1 MAIYQTM
8 CTSFKAEVAQGL
20 HNFTRTTGNVFKLA
34 LYVATANL
42 GADTTEYNV
51 LTPGQ
56 ASGTNYTA
64 GGIALTNITPL
75 SSGTTGYWSFDD
87 ATFTNV
93 TLSCAGALIYNST
106 NGNRAV
112 CVLSFGNTITKSAS
126 NLVITF
132 PPMGATDSV
141 LRIT

>member
-1 MAIYQTM
+1 MAIAQTM

-42 GADTTEYNV
+42 GADTTVYTTSGE
-51 LTPGQ
+51 
-56 ASGTNYTA
+56 ASGTNYSA

>member
-20 HNFTRTTGNVFKLA
+20 HNFTRTTGNVFKIA
-34 LYVATANL
+34 LYVATADL
-42 GADTTEYNV
+42 SASTTAYTSSGE
-51 LTPGQ
+51 

-64 GGIALTNITPL
+64 GGIALTNITPTT
-75 SSGTTGYWSFDD
+75 SGTTGYWSFDN

-106 NGNRAV
+106 NQNRAV
-112 CVLSFGNTITKSAS
+112 CVLSFGNTIVKSAS
-126 NLVITF
+126 DLTITF
-132 PPMGATDSV
+132 PAPGATDAV

>member
-1 MAIYQTM
+1 MAIVQTM

-34 LYVATANL
+34 LYVSTANL
-42 GADTTEYNV
+42 GADTTTYTSQGE
-51 LTPGQ
+51 

-64 GGIALTNITPL
+64 GGAILTNITPL

-87 ATFTNV
+87 LTFSNV
-93 TLSCAGALIYNST
+93 TLTCAGALIYNST

-112 CVLSFGNTITKSAS
+112 CVLNFGQTITKSAS
-126 NLVITF
+126 NLIITF

-141 LRIT
+141 LRIS

>member
-1 MAIYQTM
+1 MAIVQTI

-20 HNFTRTTGNVFKLA
+20 HNFTTGTGNVFKLA
-34 LYVATANL
+34 LYVATANI
-42 GADTTEYNV
+42 GADTTTYTSSGE
-51 LTPGQ
+51 

-75 SSGTTGYWSFDD
+75 SSGTTGYWSFEN

-93 TLSCAGALIYNST
+93 TLTCAGALIYNST
-106 NGNRAV
+106 NQNRAV
-112 CVLSFGNTITKSAS
+112 CVLNFGQTITKTAS
-126 NLVITF
+126 NLIITF

-141 LRIT
+141 LRIS

>member
-1 MAIYQTM
+1 MAIVQTM

-20 HNFTRTTGNVFKLA
+20 HNFTRSTGDVFYIA
-34 LYVATANL
+34 LYTANATL
-42 GADTTEYNV
+42 GADTTIYTASNE
-51 LTPGQ
+51 

-75 SSGTTGYWSFDD
+75 AANGTGYWSFDD
-87 ATFTNV
+87 ATFSNV
-93 TLSCAGALIYNST
+93 TLTCAGALIYNST

-112 CVLSFGNTITKSAS
+112 CVLNFGQTITKTAS
-126 NLVITF
+126 NLVVTF

-141 LRIT
+141 LRIS

>member
-1 MAIYQTM
+1 MAIVQTM

-20 HNFTRTTGNVFKLA
+20 HNFTRSTGDVFYLA
-34 LYVATANL
+34 LYTANATL
-42 GADTTEYNV
+42 GADTTVYTTSNE
-51 LTPGQ
+51 

-75 SSGTTGYWSFDD
+75 AASNTGYWSFDD
-87 ATFTNV
+87 ATFSNV
-93 TLSCAGALIYNST
+93 TLTCAGALIYNST

-112 CVLSFGNTITKSAS
+112 CVLNFGQTITKTAS
-126 NLVITF
+126 NLVVTF

-141 LRIT
+141 LRIS

>member
-34 LYVATANL
+34 LYVATADL
-42 GADTTEYNV
+42 SASTTAYTSSGE
-51 LTPGQ
+51 

-64 GGIALTNITPL
+64 GGIALTNITPTT
-75 SSGTTGYWSFDD
+75 SGTTGYWSFD
-87 ATFTNV
+87 NV
-93 TLSCAGALIYNST
+93 TFSNVSLSCAGALIYNST
-106 NGNRAV
+106 NQNRAV
-112 CVLSFGNTITKSAS
+112 CVLSFGNTIVKSAS
-126 NLVITF
+126 DLIITF
-132 PPMGATDSV
+132 PAPGATDAV

>member
-8 CTSFKAEVAQGL
+8 CTSFKAEVARAL
-20 HNFTRTTGNVFKLA
+20 HDFTAGTGNVFKIA

-42 GADTTEYNV
+42 GADTTEYTV

-64 GGIALTNITPL
+64 GGIALTNITPTT
-75 SSGTTGYWSFDD
+75 SGTTGYWSFDN

-106 NGNRAV
+106 NQNRAV
-112 CVLSFGNTITKSAS
+112 CVLSFGNTIVKSAS
-126 NLVITF
+126 DLIITF
-132 PPMGATDSV
+132 PAPGATDAV

>member
-34 LYVATANL
+34 LYVATADL
-42 GADTTEYNV
+42 SASTTVYTSSGE
-51 LTPGQ
+51 

-64 GGIALTNITPL
+64 GGIALTNITPTT
-75 SSGTTGYWSFDD
+75 SGTTGYWSFDN

-106 NGNRAV
+106 NQDRAV
-112 CVLSFGNTITKSAS
+112 CVLSFGNTIVKSAS
-126 NLVITF
+126 DLIITF
-132 PPMGATDSV
+132 PAPGATDAV

>member
-1 MAIYQTM
+1 MAIVQTM

-34 LYVATANL
+34 LYVATANI
-42 GADTTEYNV
+42 GADTTTYTSSGE
-51 LTPGQ
+51 

-75 SSGTTGYWSFDD
+75 SSGTTGYWSFEN

-93 TLSCAGALIYNST
+93 TLTCAGALIYNST
-106 NGNRAV
+106 NQNRAV
-112 CVLSFGNTITKSAS
+112 CVLNFGQTITKTAS
-126 NLVITF
+126 NLIITF

-141 LRIT
+141 LRIS

>member
-1 MAIYQTM
+1 MAIVQTI

-20 HNFTRTTGNVFKLA
+20 HNFTTGTGNVFKLA
-34 LYVATANL
+34 LYVATANI
-42 GADTTEYNV
+42 GADTTTYTSSGE
-51 LTPGQ
+51 

-75 SSGTTGYWSFDD
+75 SSGTTGYWSFEN

-93 TLSCAGALIYNST
+93 TLTCAGALIYNST
-106 NGNRAV
+106 NQDRAV
-112 CVLSFGNTITKSAS
+112 CVLNFGSTITKNAS
-126 NLVITF
+126 NLIITF

-141 LRIT
+141 LRIS

>member
-1 MAIYQTM
+1 M

-20 HNFTRTTGNVFKLA
+20 HNFTRTTGDVFKIA
-34 LYVATANL
+34 LYVATASL
-42 GADTTEYNV
+42 GADTTIYTSTGE
-51 LTPGQ
+51 
-56 ASGTNYTA
+56 ASGTNYSA

-106 NGNRAV
+106 NGDRAV
-112 CVLSFGNTITKSAS
+112 CVLSFGSTINKAAS

-141 LRIT
+141 LRIA

>member
-1 MAIYQTM
+1 M

-20 HNFTRTTGNVFKLA
+20 HNFTRTTGDVFKIA

-42 GADTTEYNV
+42 GADTTIYTSTGE
-51 LTPGQ
+51 
-56 ASGTNYTA
+56 ASGTNYSA

-106 NGNRAV
+106 NGDRAV
-112 CVLSFGNTITKSAS
+112 CVLSFGSTINKAAS

-141 LRIT
+141 LRIA

>member
-42 GADTTEYNV
+42 GADTTTYTSTGE
-51 LTPGQ
+51 
-56 ASGTNYTA
+56 ASGTNYSA
-64 GGIALTNITPL
+64 GGIELTNITPL

-106 NGNRAV
+106 NGDRAV
-112 CVLSFGNTITKSAS
+112 CVLSFGSTINKVAS

-141 LRIT
+141 LRIL

>member
-1 MAIYQTM
+1 MAIVQTM

-20 HNFTRTTGNVFKLA
+20 HNFTRSTGNVFKLA
-34 LYVATANL
+34 LYVATATL
-42 GADTTEYNV
+42 GADTTVYTTSNE
-51 LTPGQ
+51 

-75 SSGTTGYWSFDD
+75 AANGTGYWSFDD
-87 ATFTNV
+87 ATFSNV
-93 TLSCAGALIYNST
+93 TLTCAGALIYNST

-112 CVLSFGNTITKSAS
+112 CVLNFGQTITKTAS

-141 LRIT
+141 LRIA

>member
-34 LYVATANL
+34 LYVATADL
-42 GADTTEYNV
+42 SASTTVYTTSGE
-51 LTPGQ
+51 

-64 GGIALTNITPL
+64 GGIALTNITPTT
-75 SSGTTGYWSFDD
+75 SGTTGYWSFDN

-106 NGNRAV
+106 NQDRAV
-112 CVLSFGNTITKSAS
+112 CVLSFGNTIVKSAS
-126 NLVITF
+126 DLIITF
-132 PPMGATDSV
+132 PAPGATDAV

>member
-8 CTSFKAEVAQGL
+8 CTSFKAEVAQAL

-34 LYVATANL
+34 LYVATADL
-42 GADTTEYNV
+42 SASTTVYTSSGEV
-51 LTPGQ
+51 SS
-56 ASGTNYTA
+56 SGTNYSA

-112 CVLSFGNTITKSAS
+112 CVLSFGNTITKTAS

-141 LRIT
+141 LRIA

>member
-42 GADTTEYNV
+42 GADTTVYTSSGES
-51 LTPGQ
+51 
-56 ASGTNYTA
+56 SGTNYSA
-64 GGIALTNITPL
+64 GGIALTNITPTT
-75 SSGTTGYWSFDD
+75 SGTTGYWSFQN
-87 ATFTNV
+87 ATFSNV
-93 TLSCAGALIYNST
+93 TLTCAGALIYNST

-112 CVLSFGNTITKSAS
+112 CVLSFGSTITKVAS
-126 NLVITF
+126 SLVITF
-132 PPMGATDSV
+132 PANDATNAV
-141 LRIT
+141 LRIA